1 MNPQTNHQ
9 NKTKITVLSFLSGIG
24 ITILTL
30 IIGMILDYV
39 IVQILSQFFLS
50 DCSEDCYFAY
60 FNAIFF
66 VVALLSLVV
75 GFVNG
80 RRTYRRYS
88 EGAQ

>member
-9 NKTKITVLSFLSGIG
+9 NKTKITVLSVLSGIG

-30 IIGMILDYV
+30 IIGMILNYV

-66 VVALLSLVV
+66 VVALLSLAV
-75 GFVNG
+75 GFVSG